1 MSNTQATTPRTATPP
16 TTAPLKDAV
25 AVVTGGGRGIGAAIS
40 HALSASGAHVV
51 LVGRDK
57 AVLERHAAEL
67 SGPATVLPADLA
79 APDAAERLV
88 AQVVD
93 RFGGAD
99 ILVNNAGA
107 AAGGPS
113 DAVSAEDI
121 DSVHAL
127 NVRAPLLLAGRF
139 ARVIAERGGGAIVNV
154 SSALAERGTPQNM
167 VYAASKGALEAAT
180 RALAAEWGPRAVRVN
195 AVRPAVTR
203 SDMSR
208 VITDNDDIVRTY
220 LTSVPLGRIGEA
232 EEVASLVHF
241 LVSPAGGYV
250 TGQVI
255 GVDGGWGSTARSIF
269 AS

>member
-1 MSNTQATTPRTATPP
+1 MTTTQTATG
-16 TTAPLKDAV
+16 LEDAI
-25 AVVTGGGRGIGAAIS
+25 AVVTGGGRGIGAAVS
-40 HALSASGAHVV
+40 LALSMSGAHVV

-57 AVLERHAAEL
+57 PTLDRHATSL
-67 SGPATVLPADLA
+67 PGRSTVLPTDLA
-79 APDAAERLV
+79 APGAAEQLV
-88 AQVVD
+88 REVVD
-93 RFGGAD
+93 QLGGVD
-99 ILVNNAGA
+99 VLVNNAGA

-113 DAVSAEDI
+113 DNVSEQDI

-180 RALAAEWGPRAVRVN
+180 RSLASEWGHRAVRVN

-203 SDMSR
+203 SDMSAA
-208 VITDNDDIVRTY
+208 ITSDEGITKAY
-220 LTSVPLGRIGEA
+220 LTSVPLARLGEA
-232 EEVASLVHF
+232 EEVANLIHF
-241 LVSPAGGYV
+241 LVSPAGSYV

-255 GVDGGWGSTARSIF
+255 GVDGGWGSAARSIF